1 MIDELKELW
10 LALEPYHNVCYV
22 LLAILVLVAIY
33 MIFVKK
39 DKRFKAVV
47 TDIIRDMVKD
57 AYNKGIQVEFIV
69 DDIIAKADKKIREKP
84 DKWDGILL
92 YLIHAKWFRNKV
104 IAIIKDKIQDI
115 VDEEPGNT
123 LEEVKEKK

>member
-10 LALEPYHNVCYV
+10 LALEPYHNACYV
-22 LLAILVLVAIY
+22 LLVILVLVTLY

-39 DKRFKAVV
+39 DKKFKAVV